1 MLSIHCNSRVN
12 DPQKILKIKPFI
24 NKYDWKVTNYPS
36 EIDDWKKFEKNNR
49 EIALKV
55 LYAKKEKIYPSYVS
69 KHNSNY

>member
-12 DPQKILKIKPFI
+12 DPPKILKIKSFI
-24 NKYDWKVTNYPS
+24 NKYDWKVINYPS

-55 LYAKKEKIYPSYVS
+55 LFAKK
-69 KHNSNY
+69 